1 MDLPLGVAR
10 SAEPELDSGATDAP
24 TALADPGPASA
35 GRGVLSRHA
44 ARPSVAPRR
53 VARSTATPVSEDG
66 RSHLSSV
73 GRPRLQR
80 SAAER
85 IAEHTGGAVESGEGG
100 LRTVHFPSPGSAT
113 PLPITTQQPYT
124 ITREL
129 TEGGTSSANTDNAS
143 SAPASAPSKGDETK
157 QAAERE
163 AMYEYFVDRFK
174 RDLLAEREQSG
185 YLIIDNP

>member
-1 MDLPLGVAR
+1 M
-10 SAEPELDSGATDAP
+10 
-24 TALADPGPASA
+24 
-35 GRGVLSRHA
+35 
-44 ARPSVAPRR
+44 APRR

-129 TEGGTSSANTDNAS
+129 TEGGTSSANNDNAS

-157 QAAERE
+157 KAAERE